1 MIEYIIRDTE
11 HDIEQRGEAEA
22 VFLLT
27 ANEPVEGREDTTV
40 HGCFYYGPDRAH
52 NMVGAFAQA
61 MLKRQARVIRQIYI
75 QLYNLSNIDK
85 EFARK
90 MVRLSLE
97 DMNHLFDELKE
108 GSKEEAADDQ
118 DFLELMRDAGM
129 LDEGRRRKR
138 RNRWRR

>member
-11 HDIEQRGEAEA
+11 HDKELRGEAEA

-27 ANEPVEGREDTTV
+27 ANEPVKDREDTTAN
-40 HGCFYYGPDRAH
+40 GCVYYGPDRAH
-52 NMVGAFAQA
+52 NMVEAFADA
-61 MLKRQARVIRQIYI
+61 MLKREARVLRQIYI

-90 MVRLSLE
+90 MVRLSFDDATNL
-97 DMNHLFDELKE
+97 LDELRE
-108 GSKEEAADDQ
+108 DSKEEAADDP

-129 LDEGRRRKR
+129 WDEEEK
-138 RNRWRR
+138 